1 MGLKYRFITWQLNK
15 YPGHWDDT
23 TRQSVY
29 IMSKPKRRSKPSPKR
44 HPTIITSAME
54 TQNAFWTNATTP
66 RIVVA
71 VPSTTGKTRDNPQSL

>member
-29 IMSKPKRRSKPSPKR
+29 IMSKPNDGQNRPQKAPDHHNQCHGDPECILDQCYDAEDRSCR
-44 HPTIITSAME
+44 
-54 TQNAFWTNATTP
+54 
-66 RIVVA
+66 
-71 VPSTTGKTRDNPQSL
+71 PQHDR